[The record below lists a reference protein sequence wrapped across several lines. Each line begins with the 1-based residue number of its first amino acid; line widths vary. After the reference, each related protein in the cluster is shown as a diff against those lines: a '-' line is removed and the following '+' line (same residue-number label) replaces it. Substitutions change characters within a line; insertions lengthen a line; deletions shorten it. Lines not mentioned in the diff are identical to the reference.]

1 MRKAG
6 LLTTLKS
13 KLKKVRSNF
22 MWRLD
27 DDVVIF
33 LLSAAGI
40 VLACELTYSLAWN
53 YFIIYG
59 R

>member
-22 MWRLD
+22 MWRL

-53 YFIIYG
+53 YFIIYV

>member
-22 MWRLD
+22 MWRWD
-27 DDVVIF
+27 DYLI
-33 LLSAAGI
+33 LILSAVANVAI
-40 VLACELTYSLAWN
+40 CFYVYEFVSN